1 MTKKRKAPGG
11 DPGVRYYSSGRTK
24 TKYLVAPPPRYGA
37 PVAAPTNAF
46 ERTLVDMKAWPK
58 YFVSAHGEMLPNT
71 FVVPP
76 RTAIAFLTWPGA
88 VSYQVIEEMAVPRVA
103 ADVLAGKPTVW
114 TDDKKPIYSV
124 LYVPGDR
131 IRDTRLG
138 ANPGE
143 YRGVFPLSRLV
154 PDSKFFMTTL
164 AGLLVR
170 HVVVGDDDQRSVV
183 IPPGSGGTTTLSN
196 VVEASGEGVFV
207 VGSCRVCGDELL
219 AREERT
225 YERGIWKRQT
235 DLYPKNTHLHYN
247 SNDGDLGTSHAPGA
261 APPGRYRP
269 PRTVAELKSIMGT
282 AMPVTRVTCLA
293 DEAVR
298 KIRRFVDPESAFA
311 APVFVSYVH
320 DGQVFQIR
328 VDHDHH
334 GGGERV
340 RVLRGGAVT
349 VDLASYYD
357 PDDGTLDGTWHLDLT
372 PPLALDVQLVLV
384 AACLDAMTRAFGTPQ
399 RVHETSVNGIVT
411 PASYGKFVVET
422 LGALFA
428 RCLNDADG
436 KPLFGI
442 GDANRARALQV
453 LRTKPAAPA
462 APATPAAPADCPV
475 EAKYHS
481 NARQG
486 PARDAD
492 RPGCRGKIF
501 PGLDGRM
508 YVSSS
513 TRKDGK
519 YTWKLYRGE

>member
-37 PVAAPTNAF
+37 PVAAPMNAF

-58 YFVSAHGEMLPNT
+58 YFVSTHGGMLPKT

-88 VSYQVIEEMAVPRVA
+88 RSFGMLSVMAVPRIA

-114 TDDKKPIYSV
+114 TDDGMPIYSV

-131 IRDTRLG
+131 LRDTRLT
-138 ANPGE
+138 AKPGE
-143 YRGVFPLSRLV
+143 YRGVVPLSGLA
-154 PDSKFFMTTL
+154 PDSSFYVQTL

-170 HVVVGDDDQRSVV
+170 HVVGDDDRRSVV
-183 IPPGSGGTTTLSN
+183 ISPGVADTLSN
-196 VVEASGEGVFV
+196 VVEASGGGVFV
-207 VGSCRVCGDELL
+207 VGACRVCGDASV

-235 DLYPKNTHLHYN
+235 DLYPGNTHLHYN
-247 SNDGDLGTSHAPGA
+247 SNDDDLGTSTNRRGA
-261 APPGRYRP
+261 TPPGKYRSLP
-269 PRTVAELKSIMGT
+269 AVAELKSIMGT

-462 APATPAAPADCPV
+462 APPPPPAL
-475 EAKYHS
+475 S
-481 NARQG
+481 N
-486 PARDAD
+486 
-492 RPGCRGKIF
+492 C
-501 PGLDGRM
+501 
-508 YVSSS
+508 S
-513 TRKDGK
+513 T
-519 YTWKLYRGE
+519 